1 MYIMVI
7 KLSMSYKH
15 YQWQSVT
22 CTLHCSPDY
31 LLFYLICIT
40 DKTKHFTLH
49 CAHILWIVK
58 LTKQN
63 WLTLLHAEI
72 ISAYTVLISTAHV
85 QVLQSC
91 PGAHTS
97 LLQKICKKACNLLT
111 RTPALHECIIL
122 ARTC

>member
-1 MYIMVI
+1 MVI

-31 LLFYLICIT
+31 LLFYLVCIT

-85 QVLQSC
+85 QVYNHVRVLTQASC
-91 PGAHTS
+91 R
-97 LLQKICKKACNLLT
+97 KFVKK
-111 RTPALHECIIL
+111 L
-122 ARTC
+122 AIY